1 MWVYGSCR
9 RRATAGKAPGWQ
21 RGIGIACALLPE
33 RSFFARKEE
42 CCLIRHDLAVCTSI
56 MPTYVCP
63 HVRWVSQPR
72 VVISKTPGMLRND
85 PKQKVCLHGSH
96 SAGDKINTA
105 QNPMIQIDAVDGE
118 SVRRSCGLR
127 RITLLLTVAKES
139 GICPRIKMEK
149 HMRR

>member
-1 MWVYGSCR
+1 MDLAAGERQREKRRDGSWS
-9 RRATAGKAPGWQ
+9 TDF
-21 RGIGIACALLPE
+21 ACTPLSERFVLPE
-33 RSFFARKEE
+33 KGEVASFAMTLWCR
-42 CCLIRHDLAVCTSI
+42 SI
-56 MPTYVCP
+56 MPIYVCP

-72 VVISKTPGMLRND
+72 VVISKTLGMLRND

-96 SAGDKINTA
+96 GAGDKINTA

-139 GICPRIKMEK
+139 GICPRIKTEK